1 MSVESEVSLDGT
13 KLTITVRGRFDFGS
27 HQAFRDA
34 YERFYKVPEIYVVDL
49 KETTYMDSSALGMLL
64 LLRDHAGGDNAEVQ
78 VVNANS
84 DVRKILAL
92 TVLIAEDSA
101 ADLLLLSTIVRRQ
114 GHQVLTASN
123 GQEAVDVF
131 TRERPQLVL
140 MDALMPVMDGFEAA
154 RQIKQ
159 RAGEALVPIIFLTSL
174 RESEALAQCLDAGG
188 DDFLAKP
195 YNQVILAAKINAM
208 DRLRRLQATV
218 LQQRDLIA
226 RHHDYLLQEQRVA
239 KAVFDKVAHSG
250 CINAAPNIRYVQSP
264 YALFNG
270 DLLLA
275 AYTPSGDMHVLL
287 GDFTGHGL
295 PAAVGAM
302 PLAEVFYGMTAKG
315 YGLAQT
321 LREMNAKLKRILP
334 VDMFCCATLLCLSAQ
349 RRVVEV
355 WNGGMPD
362 GYVHDV
368 TTGKRTPLVSRH
380 LPLGVLAA
388 EAFDDRT
395 EVWPMALGDRVF
407 LLSDGVLD
415 TADAHEQLFGA
426 ERLQQV
432 FAANREP
439 DRLFEE
445 IEQALAG
452 FRGEVRDDI
461 SMVEISLQA
470 DEPLRSSSVVYSD
483 SGQSSPLDW
492 SVSFEFRAET
502 LKSYNP
508 LPYLL
513 QLLLEIHGLR
523 EQSGA
528 LYSVMAEL
536 YSNALEHGVLGL
548 DSRLKR
554 DAQGF
559 AAYYR
564 ERNERLARLDSGY
577 VRVHLDVVPTGEGG
591 CLTLR
596 IEDSGA
602 GFDVDKVL
610 ARPLDVDRLSG
621 RGLSLV
627 RQLSSDVGWSDGGR
641 CVCVEFS
648 WKALA

>member
-1 MSVESEVSLDGT
+1 MSALAPVLEA
-13 KLTITVRGRFDFGS
+13 LTI
-27 HQAFRDA
+27 
-34 YERFYKVPEIYVVDL
+34 
-49 KETTYMDSSALGMLL
+49 
-64 LLRDHAGGDNAEVQ
+64 
-78 VVNANS
+78 
-84 DVRKILAL
+84 
-92 TVLIAEDSA
+92 LIAEDSA
-101 ADLLLLSTIVRRQ
+101 ADRLLLASIIRRQ
-114 GHQVLTASN
+114 GHQVLTVSN
-123 GQEAVDVF
+123 GAEAIEVF
-131 TRERPQLVL
+131 ARERPQLVL

-159 RAGEALVPIIFLTSL
+159 LAGEALVPIIFLTSL

-188 DDFLAKP
+188 DDFLPKP
-195 YNQVILAAKINAM
+195 YNPLILAAKINAM

-226 RHHDYLLQEQRVA
+226 KHHEHLMHEQRAA

-250 CINAAPNIRYVQSP
+250 CINAAPNIRYLQSP

-295 PAAVGAM
+295 PAAIGAM

-315 YGLAQT
+315 YGLTQT

-349 RRVVEV
+349 RRAVEV
-355 WNGGMPD
+355 WNGGMPE
-362 GYVHDV
+362 GYVHEV
-368 TTGKRTPLVSRH
+368 ATGRRTPLMSRH
-380 LPLGVLAA
+380 LPLGVLSA
-388 EAFDDRT
+388 EAFDDST

-415 TADAHEQLFGA
+415 TADANDQLFGA

-439 DRLFEE
+439 DRLFED
-445 IEQALAG
+445 IEQALAA
-452 FRGEVRDDI
+452 FRGQARDDV
-461 SMVEISLQA
+461 SMVEITLQA
-470 DEPLRSSSVVYSD
+470 GQPLRAAEPMYAD
-483 SGQSSPLDW
+483 SGQSCPLDW
-492 SVSFEFRAET
+492 SVSFEFRAQT
-502 LKSYNP
+502 LRTYNP

-523 EQSGA
+523 EQGGA

-559 AAYYR
+559 AQYYR
-564 ERNERLARLDSGY
+564 QRHERLAQLDSGY
-577 VRVHLDVVPTGEGG
+577 VRVHVQVVPTDKGG
-591 CLTLR
+591 KLTLR
-596 IEDSGA
+596 VEDSGQ
-602 GFDVDKVL
+602 GFDVEQEL
-610 ARPLDVDRLSG
+610 ARPVDIDRLSG

-627 RQLSSDVGWSDGGR
+627 RQLSSAVGWSDGGR
-641 CVCVEFS
+641 SVCVEFC
-648 WKALA
+648 WEALA

>member
-1 MSVESEVSLDGT
+1 MSALAPVLEA
-13 KLTITVRGRFDFGS
+13 LTI
-27 HQAFRDA
+27 
-34 YERFYKVPEIYVVDL
+34 
-49 KETTYMDSSALGMLL
+49 
-64 LLRDHAGGDNAEVQ
+64 
-78 VVNANS
+78 
-84 DVRKILAL
+84 
-92 TVLIAEDSA
+92 LIAEDSA
-101 ADLLLLSTIVRRQ
+101 ADRLLLASIIRRQ
-114 GHQVLTASN
+114 GHQVLTVSN
-123 GQEAVDVF
+123 GAEAIEVF
-131 TRERPQLVL
+131 ARERPQLVL

-159 RAGEALVPIIFLTSL
+159 LAGEALVPIIFLTSL

-188 DDFLAKP
+188 DDFLPKP
-195 YNQVILAAKINAM
+195 YNPLILAAKINAM

-226 RHHDYLLQEQRVA
+226 RHHEHLMHEQRAA

-250 CINAAPNIRYVQSP
+250 CINAAPNIRYLQSP

-295 PAAVGAM
+295 PAAIGAM

-315 YGLAQT
+315 YGLTQT

-349 RRVVEV
+349 RRAVEV
-355 WNGGMPD
+355 WNGGMPE
-362 GYVHDV
+362 GYVHEV
-368 TTGKRTPLVSRH
+368 ATGRRTPLMSRH
-380 LPLGVLAA
+380 LPLGVLSA
-388 EAFDDRT
+388 EAFDDST

-415 TADAHEQLFGA
+415 TADANDQLFGA

-439 DRLFEE
+439 DRLFED
-445 IEQALAG
+445 IEQALAA
-452 FRGEVRDDI
+452 FRGQARDDV
-461 SMVEISLQA
+461 SMVEITLQA
-470 DEPLRSSSVVYSD
+470 GQPLRAAEPMYAD
-483 SGQSSPLDW
+483 SGQSCPLDW
-492 SVSFEFRAET
+492 SVSFEFRAQT
-502 LKSYNP
+502 LRTYNP

-523 EQSGA
+523 AQSGA

-559 AAYYR
+559 AQYYR
-564 ERNERLARLDSGY
+564 QRHERLAQLDSGY
-577 VRVHLDVVPTGEGG
+577 VRVHVQVVPTDKGG
-591 CLTLR
+591 KLTLR
-596 IEDSGA
+596 LEDSGQ
-602 GFDVDKVL
+602 GFDVEQEL
-610 ARPLDVDRLSG
+610 ARPVDIDRLSG

-627 RQLSSDVGWSDGGR
+627 RQLSSAVGWSDGGR
-641 CVCVEFS
+641 TVCVEFC
-648 WKALA
+648 WAALA

>member
-1 MSVESEVSLDGT
+1 MSVLAPLET
-13 KLTITVRGRFDFGS
+13 LTI
-27 HQAFRDA
+27 
-34 YERFYKVPEIYVVDL
+34 
-49 KETTYMDSSALGMLL
+49 
-64 LLRDHAGGDNAEVQ
+64 
-78 VVNANS
+78 
-84 DVRKILAL
+84 
-92 TVLIAEDSA
+92 LIAEDSA

-114 GHQVLTASN
+114 GHQVLTATN
-123 GQEAVDVF
+123 GEQAVEIF
-131 TRERPQLVL
+131 ARERPQLVL
-140 MDALMPVMDGFEAA
+140 MDALMPVMDGFAAA
-154 RQIKQ
+154 RWIKQ
-159 RAGEALVPIIFLTSL
+159 LAGEALVPIIFLTSL
-174 RESEALAQCLDAGG
+174 RESADLAECLDAGG
-188 DDFLAKP
+188 DDFLPKP
-195 YNQVILAAKINAM
+195 YNPLILAAKINAM

-218 LQQRDLIA
+218 LEQRDLIA
-226 RHHDYLLQEQRVA
+226 KHHDYLLHEQRVA
-239 KAVFDKVAHSG
+239 KEVFDKVAHSG
-250 CINAAPNIRYVQSP
+250 CINAAPNIRYLQSP

-334 VDMFCCATLLCLSAQ
+334 VDMFCCATLLSLSTH

-355 WNGGMPD
+355 WNGGMPE
-362 GYVHDV
+362 GYVHDIA
-368 TTGKRTPLVSRH
+368 TGTRTPLESRH
-380 LPLGVLAA
+380 LPLGVLSAD
-388 EAFDDRT
+388 AFDDRT

-415 TADAHEQLFGA
+415 TADPNDQLFGA

-439 DRLFEE
+439 DRLFDE
-445 IEQALAG
+445 IEQALAA
-452 FRGEVRDDI
+452 FRGVARDDV
-461 SMVEISLQA
+461 SMLEITLQPGESLRA
-470 DEPLRSSSVVYSD
+470 AGPLYAD
-483 SGQSSPLDW
+483 SGQSCPLNW
-492 SVSFEFRAET
+492 SANFEFRAET
-502 LKSYNP
+502 LKRYNP

-554 DAQGF
+554 DAAGF
-559 AAYYR
+559 AEYYR
-564 ERNERLARLDSGY
+564 QRNERLAHLSSGH
-577 VRVHLDVVPTGEGG
+577 VRVQLQVLPTEGG
-591 CLTLR
+591 GRLSLC
-596 IEDSGA
+596 IEDSGP
-602 GFDVDKVL
+602 GFDVEQVL
-610 ARPLDVDRLSG
+610 ARTLDIDRLSG

-627 RQLSSDVGWSDGGR
+627 RQLCSAVRWSEGGR
-641 CVCVEFS
+641 RVCVEFS
-648 WKALA
+648 WEALA

>member
-1 MSVESEVSLDGT
+1 MSL
-13 KLTITVRGRFDFGS
+13 
-27 HQAFRDA
+27 
-34 YERFYKVPEIYVVDL
+34 
-49 KETTYMDSSALGMLL
+49 
-64 LLRDHAGGDNAEVQ
+64 
-78 VVNANS
+78 
-84 DVRKILAL
+84 L

-114 GHQVLTASN
+114 GHRVLTATN
-123 GQEAVDVF
+123 GQQALEVF
-131 TRERPQLVL
+131 ARERPELVL

-159 RAGEALVPIIFLTSL
+159 LAGETLVPIIFLTSL
-174 RESEALAQCLDAGG
+174 SGSQALARCLDAGG

-195 YNQVILAAKINAM
+195 YNPIILAAKINAM

-218 LQQRDLIA
+218 LQQRDQIA
-226 RHHDYLLQEQRVA
+226 RHHEYLLHEQRVA

-250 CINAAPNIRYVQSP
+250 CLNAARNIRYLQSP

-362 GYVHDV
+362 GYVHEV
-368 TTGKRTPLVSRH
+368 ATGRRTPLVSRH
-380 LPLGVLAA
+380 LPLGVLAP
-388 EAFDDRT
+388 EVFDDCT
-395 EVWPMALGDRVF
+395 QVWPMALGDRVF
-407 LLSDGVLD
+407 LLSDGVID
-415 TADAHEQLFGA
+415 TADANEQLFGV
-426 ERLQQV
+426 ERLLQV

-439 DRLFEE
+439 ERLFED

-452 FRGEVRDDI
+452 FRGEVRDDV
-461 SMVEISLQA
+461 SLVEISLLPEQA
-470 DEPLRSSSVVYSD
+470 LHASAIQYTD
-483 SGQSSPLDW
+483 SGQSCPLDW

-502 LKSYNP
+502 LKRYNP

-523 EQSGA
+523 GQSGA

-554 DAQGF
+554 DVQGF
-559 AAYYR
+559 ADYYR
-564 ERNERLARLDSGY
+564 QRNERLALLSNGY
-577 VRVHLDVVPTGEGG
+577 IRVHIDVLPTGAGG
-591 CLTLR
+591 CLSLR

-602 GFDVDKVL
+602 GFDVETVL
-610 ARPLDVDRLSG
+610 ARPLDIDRLSG
-621 RGLSLV
+621 RGLNLV
-627 RQLSSDVGWSDGGR
+627 RQLSSHVRWSDGGR
-641 CVCVEFS
+641 SVCVEFC
-648 WKALA
+648 WEALA